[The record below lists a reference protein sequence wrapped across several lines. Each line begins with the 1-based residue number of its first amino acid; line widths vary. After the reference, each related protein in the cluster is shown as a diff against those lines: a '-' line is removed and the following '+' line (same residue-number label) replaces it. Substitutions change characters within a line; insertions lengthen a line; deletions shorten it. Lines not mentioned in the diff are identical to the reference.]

1 MCLDPGMAPCFSF
14 LSSVVRTS
22 SRMMELSSRP
32 DFTFSKSISE
42 TSPIAVDDD
51 LDDDDEDLRVA
62 AVLRTFRIIQ
72 YRLCISKVAFNS
84 WAALDRNIF
93 CRRPR
98 QLLQR
103 ISDARPPRL
112 RQLALQHLFR
122 LHWLCNWRGHMFSL
136 SCDSGVAVTVQYG
149 YASFRVV
156 VVRYLTLDGAKWC
169 WCERIASVNSISFST
184 DE

>member
-1 MCLDPGMAPCFSF
+1 MNLPSYPSMGTNESFEMTCFQANKNVLNNLLQMCLDPGMAPCFSF

-72 YRLCISKVAFNS
+72 YRLCISKVALNS
-84 WAALDRNIF
+84 
-93 CRRPR
+93 
-98 QLLQR
+98 
-103 ISDARPPRL
+103 
-112 RQLALQHLFR
+112 
-122 LHWLCNWRGHMFSL
+122 
-136 SCDSGVAVTVQYG
+136 
-149 YASFRVV
+149 
-156 VVRYLTLDGAKWC
+156 
-169 WCERIASVNSISFST
+169 
-184 DE
+184 